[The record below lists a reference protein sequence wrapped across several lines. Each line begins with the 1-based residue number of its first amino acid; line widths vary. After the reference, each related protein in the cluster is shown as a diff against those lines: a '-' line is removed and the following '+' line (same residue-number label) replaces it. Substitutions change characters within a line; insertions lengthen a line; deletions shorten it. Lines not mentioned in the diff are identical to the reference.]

1 VSEPLNR
8 VIQVRRFGAP
18 DVIEVVDAP
27 TPTAGPGEV
36 RVRVLA
42 SSVEY
47 TDVRSAVTST
57 RKRRLS
63 DRRSFLAMMSSGK
76 SISSGLA

>member
-1 VSEPLNR
+1 M
-8 VIQVRRFGAP
+8 
-18 DVIEVVDAP
+18 IEVVDAP
-27 TPTAGPGEV
+27 APTAGPGEV

-47 TDVRSAVTST
+47 TDVTI
-57 RKRRLS
+57 RRHVYAQTGLS
-63 DRRSFLAMMSSGK
+63 DRRSFLAMMSLGK